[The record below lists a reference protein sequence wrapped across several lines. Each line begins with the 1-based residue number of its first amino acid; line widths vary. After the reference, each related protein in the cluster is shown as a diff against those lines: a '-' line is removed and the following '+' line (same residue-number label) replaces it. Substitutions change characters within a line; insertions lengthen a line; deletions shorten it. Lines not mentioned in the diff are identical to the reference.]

1 MAWTETTRRQYARRA
16 ARYASDMTDREW
28 RIVEPLLPAPR
39 RLGRPRTTVL
49 REVMNAL
56 LYIAS
61 TGCQWRMLP
70 KDFPPCSTVQRYF
83 YAWRG
88 IGLWARIN
96 HHLVMAACELE
107 GKEAS
112 PTAGVIDSQ
121 SVKTTESGGIRG
133 YDAGKRSRAASAIS
147 SSTHSA

>member
-28 RIVEPLLPAPR
+28 GIVEPLLPAPR

-88 IGLWARIN
+88 IGLWACIN
-96 HHLVMAACELE
+96 HHLVMAARELE

-121 SVKTTESGGIRG
+121 SVKTPKTAAFEVTTPV
-133 YDAGKRSRAASAIS
+133 KRSRAASAIS